1 MVLLGDLKIK
11 RSNDENG
18 ESVPHLQITEAVL
31 IHCNNVDNDYQHDLR
46 VLYTFVL
53 NKLFR
58 QLLDIST
65 KKLLFLKTF
74 SSEVSC
80 ILIKV
85 VNH

>member
-31 IHCNNVDNDYQHDLR
+31 IDCNNVDNDYQHDLR

>member
-1 MVLLGDLKIK
+1 MVLLGGLKIK

-31 IHCNNVDNDYQHDLR
+31 IHGNNVDNDYQHDLR
-46 VLYTFVL
+46 VLHTFVL

-65 KKLLFLKTF
+65 KKLFF
-74 SSEVSC
+74 
-80 ILIKV
+80 
-85 VNH
+85 

>member
-1 MVLLGDLKIK
+1 MVLLGGLKIK

-31 IHCNNVDNDYQHDLR
+31 IHCNNVGNDYQHDLR

-65 KKLLFLKTF
+65 KKLFF
-74 SSEVSC
+74 
-80 ILIKV
+80 
-85 VNH
+85 